1 MADVSKSAT
10 SALGIWPGLG
20 WWNVYFIAKLLALGG
35 SLTLLPAWDTLLL
48 VVLLWP
54 LSSPAVKLLRQV
66 VCIPAGVAIFYA
78 ETWLPSPVT
87 LWNTA
92 KGLSGS
98 SWDYL
103 GQLAWNFINPTAL
116 AWLLVIVLAYLLLRN
131 YVRVTVV
138 TVAWFFCAVLVPL
151 VHSTLVPS
159 SPSTSLSPQRPA
171 AQTGQAD
178 SATIAKWYGAFLGYE
193 RDRRVELPLQ
203 ARETDEPFDIVFI
216 HVGSLSKEDLLNA
229 GLTRHPV
236 FSGFQIQF
244 DRFNSATSLAAPA
257 ALRLLTSACGQPSH
271 SELMAARRPGCE
283 LFNKLDALGFKPR
296 LFMDH
301 AGKTEGFV
309 NALQTRAGFA
319 ALPEIN
325 RSYPVRY
332 VGFDGEPIADD
343 LAVMRAWLRSVEE
356 DLTTQRSVTLMN
368 LMALHEGNRAPTQP
382 SASQYSARLKTFLDS
397 LQSFFLDLEKSGRKT
412 MVILVPS
419 HGAGLQGDR
428 IQSAGMRDIPS
439 VSLTDV
445 PVMVR
450 FFGLANLSR
459 EPMHIAGSTSYLAL
473 STLVSRVIASNYF
486 SQPAGAIP
494 MTDLVRGLPKTSW
507 VSETPA
513 AAVLEYKGDIFVRLR
528 GDSWQPY
535 PQTGKP

>member
-1 MADVSKSAT
+1 MADASKSAS

-20 WWNVYFIAKLLALGG
+20 WWNVYFIAKLLAIGG

-48 VVLLWP
+48 IVLLWP
-54 LSSPAVKLLRQV
+54 VSSPALKLLRQV
-66 VCIPAGVAIFYA
+66 VCIPAGLAIFYA

-87 LWNTA
+87 LWNNA
-92 KGLSGS
+92 KGLTGS

-138 TVAWFFCAVLVPL
+138 TVAWFVCAVLFPI
-151 VHSTLVPS
+151 VHTAIAPS
-159 SPSTSLSPQRPA
+159 APAALLSAQRPTA
-171 AQTGQAD
+171 EAGQAD
-178 SATIAKWYGAFLGYE
+178 SATIAKWYGAFLAYE
-193 RDRRVELPLQ
+193 RDRRVELPQQ
-203 ARETDEPFDIVFI
+203 AREADEPFDILFI
-216 HVGSLSKEDLLNA
+216 NVGSLSKDDLLTA

-236 FSGFQIQF
+236 FAGFQIQF
-244 DRFNSATSLAAPA
+244 DRFNSATSLAPQA
-257 ALRLLTSACGQPSH
+257 ALRLLTSACGQPSNTD
-271 SELMAARRPGCE
+271 LMASRRPGCE
-283 LFNKLDALGFKPR
+283 LFNKLDGLGFKPR

-301 AGKTEGFV
+301 EGKTEGFV

-319 ALPEIN
+319 ALPEVN

-343 LAVMRAWLRSVEE
+343 LSVMRAWLRSVED

-368 LMALHEGNRAPTQP
+368 LMALHEGNRSPTDA
-382 SASQYSARLKTFLDS
+382 SASQYAVRAKTFLDS
-397 LQSFFLDLEKSGRKT
+397 LQSFFADLEKSGRKA
-412 MVILVPS
+412 MVILVPGE
-419 HGAGLQGDR
+419 GAGLHGDR

-439 VSLTDV
+439 VALTEV

-450 FFGLANLSR
+450 FFGLTNLPR
-459 EPMHIAGSTSYLAL
+459 DPMHVAGTTSYLAL
-473 STLVSRVIASNYF
+473 STLVSRVVTSNYF

-494 MTDLVRGLPKTSW
+494 MTDLVRGLPETSW
-507 VSETPA
+507 VAETQA
-513 AAVLEYKGDIFVRLR
+513 AAVLEYKGDVFVRLR

-535 PQTGKP
+535 PKPETR